1 MRRALIIVLGLG
13 IVLAAGC
20 TSASTSSAG
29 SSPGTKPMPIPMT
42 TPLPQAL
49 AGTAW
54 QVVALPRFSLAPGT
68 SLSLASLTLRFEEPA
83 RAAGNSGVNRFS
95 AQVNADASQL
105 RFVSPISTRMAGPP
119 ELMALESEFL
129 VRLQAVSAWK
139 IDGSRLR
146 LSDAAGLELIVL
158 ERARTGS

>member
-139 IDGSRLR
+139 IDGNRLR

>member
-1 MRRALIIVLGLG
+1 MRRALIVLGLG

-139 IDGSRLR
+139 IDGNRLR

>member
-1 MRRALIIVLGLG
+1 MRRALIVVLGLG

-129 VRLQAVSAWK
+129 ARLQAVSAWK

>member
-29 SSPGTKPMPIPMT
+29 SSPGTKPMPIPMI
-42 TPLPQAL
+42 TPLPQTL

-105 RFVSPISTRMAGPP
+105 RFVSPISTRMVGPP

>member
-1 MRRALIIVLGLG
+1 MRRALTVLGLG

-29 SSPGTKPMPIPMT
+29 SSPSTKPMPIPMT

-139 IDGSRLR
+139 IDGNRLR

>member
-13 IVLAAGC
+13 LVFAAGC

-139 IDGSRLR
+139 IDGNRLR

>member
-68 SLSLASLTLRFEEPA
+68 SPSLASLTLRFEEPA

>member
-1 MRRALIIVLGLG
+1 MIIVLGLG

-139 IDGSRLR
+139 IDGNRLR

>member
-1 MRRALIIVLGLG
+1 MRRTLIVLGLG

-29 SSPGTKPMPIPMT
+29 SSPGTKPMPTPMT
-42 TPLPQAL
+42 LPLPQAL

-54 QVVALPRFSLAPGT
+54 QVVALPGFSLAPGT

-83 RAAGNSGVNRFS
+83 RAAGSSGVNRFS
-95 AQVNADASQL
+95 AQVIADASRL
-105 RFVSPISTRMAGPP
+105 RFASPISTRMAGPP

-129 VRLQAVSAWK
+129 VRLQAVVAWK
-139 IDGSRLR
+139 IDGNRLR
-146 LSDAAGLELIVL
+146 LSDAAGLELMVL
-158 ERARTGS
+158 ERARTGA

>member
-1 MRRALIIVLGLG
+1 MRRALIVLGLG

-29 SSPGTKPMPIPMT
+29 SSPGTQPMPIPMT

-49 AGTAW
+49 AGSAW

-83 RAAGNSGVNRFS
+83 RAAGNSGVNRYS
-95 AQVNADASQL
+95 AQVNADASLL

-119 ELMALESEFL
+119 ELMALESAFL

-139 IDGSRLR
+139 IDGNRLR

-158 ERARTGS
+158 ERVRAGS

>member
-68 SLSLASLTLRFEEPA
+68 SRSLASLTLRFEEPA

-158 ERARTGS
+158 ERARTGG

>member
-119 ELMALESEFL
+119 ELMALESECL

-139 IDGSRLR
+139 IDGNRLR

-158 ERARTGS
+158 ERARTGG

>member
-1 MRRALIIVLGLG
+1 MRRALIVLGLG

-20 TSASTSSAG
+20 TSASTSSSG
-29 SSPGTKPMPIPMT
+29 PSPGTQPMPIPMT

-49 AGTAW
+49 AGSAW

-83 RAAGNSGVNRFS
+83 RAAGNSGVNRYS
-95 AQVNADASQL
+95 AQANADASQL

-129 VRLQAVSAWK
+129 ARLQAVAAWK
-139 IDGSRLR
+139 IDGHRLR

-158 ERARTGS
+158 ERARAGG

>member
-54 QVVALPRFSLAPGT
+54 QVVSLPRFSLAPGT

-129 VRLQAVSAWK
+129 ARLQAVSAWK
-139 IDGSRLR
+139 IDGNRLR

>member
-54 QVVALPRFSLAPGT
+54 QVVALPRLSLAPGT

-139 IDGSRLR
+139 IDGNRLR

>member
-1 MRRALIIVLGLG
+1 MRRALIVLGLG

-129 VRLQAVSAWK
+129 ARLQAVSAWK
-139 IDGSRLR
+139 IDGNRLR

>member
-1 MRRALIIVLGLG
+1 MIIVLGLG

-29 SSPGTKPMPIPMT
+29 SSPGTKPMPVPMT

-139 IDGSRLR
+139 IDGNRLR

>member
-29 SSPGTKPMPIPMT
+29 SSPGTKPIPMT

-54 QVVALPRFSLAPGT
+54 QVVALPRLSLAPGT
-68 SLSLASLTLRFEEPA
+68 SLSLASLTLRFEEPG

-139 IDGSRLR
+139 IDGNRLR

>member
-68 SLSLASLTLRFEEPA
+68 SLSLASLTLRFEEPG

-129 VRLQAVSAWK
+129 GRLQAVSAWK

>member
-13 IVLAAGC
+13 IVFAVGC

-158 ERARTGS
+158 ERVRTGG